1 MAELRLKGTL
11 TAADFNPQQGFD
23 GSPVDWDLDKCTIQ
37 KEHIPGYLLTV
48 SATIKD
54 KVEYGSRGGSDYAY
68 FWFKETP
75 DEIYGPGDFVE
86 IYEGGEVRFSKG
98 VSREEN

>member
-23 GSPVDWDLDKCTIQ
+23 SSPIAWDLNNCAIQ
-37 KEHIPGYLLTV
+37 KEHIPGYLLTI
-48 SATIKD
+48 SAPLKG
-54 KVEYGSRGGSDYAY
+54 KVCYGSRNGSDYAY

-75 DEIYGPGDFVE
+75 DEIYGPGDTIE
-86 IYEGGEVRFSKG
+86 IYEGGEIRFSKG
-98 VSREEN
+98 VAA